1 MFCVEERAMS
11 KADTITVRIECLL
24 SAGLF
29 RQQST
34 QDLRVVLIR
43 ILALANEVQA
53 LVLILTWAISGPSRE
68 STLTSL
74 LSTRI
79 FFL

>member
-34 QDLRVVLIR
+34 QDLRGVLIR

-53 LVLILTWAISGPSRE
+53 LVLILT
-68 STLTSL
+68 
-74 LSTRI
+74 
-79 FFL
+79 